1 MITTGCF
8 MKKTIFISGINGF
21 IGSSLLE
28 HMIHHD
34 DYFIFGVDIDD
45 SRVCSFF
52 DHSNFKFIKDS
63 ISNLDLMEDLIR
75 QSDIILPLAAIA
87 NPKLYVTDP
96 LKVFA
101 LDFEANLE
109 LIKLTVKHQK
119 RLIFP
124 STSEVYGMCQDQ
136 YFDEDQSNCVTGPIH
151 KQRWIYSSSK
161 QLLDRV
167 IYAYGIHNNL
177 DYTLFRPFNW
187 VGGKLDSID
196 PEASERSRVVS
207 KMISDIVFKKEL
219 TLVDGGKQKRAFTDI
234 DDGIDALWKIIDDST
249 GSSYQ
254 KIFNIGNPFNE
265 HSIKDL
271 ACYILDALKNN
282 PKLSHFVDD
291 INIIDRTGFEV
302 YGQHYQDVDFRM
314 PSINAIQECLGW
326 KPSIDLKT
334 SIEKIIQHHEQ
345 SILNDY

>member
-1 MITTGCF
+1 

-28 HMIHHD
+28 HMIHNEK
-34 DYFIFGVDIDD
+34 YFIFGVDIDD
-45 SRVCSFF
+45 SRVSQFSNF
-52 DHSNFKFIKDS
+52 SNFKFIKES
-63 ISNLDLMEDLIR
+63 ITNLDLMDDLTR

-109 LIKLTVKHQK
+109 IVKMAVKHQK
-119 RLIFP
+119 RIIFP
-124 STSEVYGMCQDQ
+124 STSEVYGMCQDAH
-136 YFDEDQSNCVTGPIH
+136 FDEEQSNCVTGPIN

-167 IYAYGIHNNL
+167 IYAYGVHNNL

-196 PEASERSRVVS
+196 PEASDRSRVVS

-234 DDGIDALWKIIDDST
+234 DDGIEALWRIIDDSE
-249 GSSYQ
+249 GRAHQ
-254 KIFNIGNPFNE
+254 KIFNIGNPYNE

-271 ACYILDALKNN
+271 AQYILDALKDHS
-282 PKLSHFVDD
+282 KLSHFANNV
-291 INIIDRTGFEV
+291 NIIDRTGFEV

-314 PSINAIQECLGW
+314 PSIKAIQEHLGW
-326 KPSIDLKT
+326 NPTIDLKT
-334 SIEKIIQHHEQ
+334 SIEKIIHHHEE
-345 SILNDY
+345 SILRNH